1 MRLSSLGTS
10 SRGGWFIPA
19 SQYSIDLFPDTGNRN
34 IFYRHPD
41 LFKRQEVVDDLVDD
55 LAFTLGLGRDAL
67 NIV

>member
-1 MRLSSLGTS
+1 M
-10 SRGGWFIPA
+10 PA
-19 SQYSIDLFPDTGNRN
+19 SQYSIDLLADIGNRN